1 MKKKLFLTAG
11 ILTGMALLFGAKRHL
26 APVSAD
32 EAKPLLRPAE
42 KVAVETARDEQTEP
56 ATAETLETKIEKLR
70 AWTERRDSKL
80 GRGGA
85 LQILEEWSKRDA
97 QAALDFVSAA
107 PFFPGRNTA
116 YAVPL
121 SRISRIDPKAVVEWL
136 SREISQNNERT
147 EVVEGIVWRNLTDA
161 PVAALAVTEMP
172 EVFIDIDL
180 FGRLLGEVAKTQVQ
194 VAVQGLAKKSS
205 EIQNRA
211 LGPMLE
217 TWAQTNPSDALNW
230 YLSRGVQDADAA
242 KALAMGCV
250 KSGQYNIPD
259 LAARLNLSTDQT
271 DRMLQRLTWDGVA
284 LDPKSLDAFSERA
297 RLRAAEIAGRK
308 LEDSP
313 DRVLAFVK
321 ATVGPEQQLNVLT
334 QGWKKWLESDRKGA
348 LAWLQQLS
356 DRRLA
361 SELPARLERQEQ
373 LSNPHKA
380 LELAR
385 TIVNQQE
392 RKDVVESAVQRLVW
406 QDPVEAATWLAQN
419 PGVVS
424 MNGRIG
430 TLAERYLEKDDAGAM
445 AWIARLG
452 AGAERDEALGAAAAY
467 WVRKEIDFATVS
479 MSTIGDAQKRQRC
492 MFDLY
497 LNLNRVNAT
506 KADQWLAAQGLSAE
520 VRQSWKAL
528 GQTSSGCYLE

>member
-1 MKKKLFLTAG
+1 MKKKLLLTAG
-11 ILTGMALLFGAKRHL
+11 ILTGVVLFFGVKRQL
-26 APVSAD
+26 APVSVG
-32 EAKPLLRPAE
+32 EAKPPLRQAA
-42 KVAVETARDEQTEP
+42 KVAVETVKDEQAE
-56 ATAETLETKIEKLR
+56 AQAETLDSKIEKLR

-80 GRGGA
+80 GRGAA
-85 LQILEEWSKRDA
+85 LQILEEWSKHDA
-97 QAALDFVSAA
+97 KAALDFVSAA

-121 SRISRIDPKAVVEWL
+121 SRISRTDPKAVVEWL
-136 SREISQNNERT
+136 SREIGQINERT
-147 EVVEGIVWRNLTDA
+147 EVVEGIVWRNLTAA
-161 PVAALAVTEMP
+161 PAAALAITETP
-172 EVFIDIDL
+172 EVVIDGNL
-180 FGRLLGEVAKTQVQ
+180 FGRLLGEVAKTQMQ
-194 VAVQGLAKKSS
+194 LALQGLAQKSS
-205 EIQNRA
+205 EIQSRA

-217 TWAQTNPSDALNW
+217 TLAQSNPRDALNW
-230 YLSRGVQDADAA
+230 YLSRGVEDSDAA

-259 LAARLNLSTDQT
+259 LAARLNLNTEQT
-271 DRMLQRLTWDGVA
+271 DRMLHRLTWDGVV
-284 LDPKSLDAFSERA
+284 LDPKSLAAFSDRA
-297 RLRAAEIAGRK
+297 RLRAAEVAARN

-321 ATVGPEQQLNVLT
+321 ATVGPEQQLEVLAH
-334 QGWKKWLESDRKGA
+334 GWRKWLGSDRKGA
-348 LAWLQQLS
+348 QAWLQQLP

-361 SELPARLERQEQ
+361 SELPARLEREEQ

-419 PGVVS
+419 PGMVS

-430 TLAERYLEKDDAGAM
+430 NLAERYLEKDDAGAM
-445 AWIARLG
+445 AWIARLS
-452 AGAERDEALGAAAAY
+452 AGEERDEALGAAAIY
-467 WVRKEIDFATVS
+467 WARKEIDFATVS

-528 GQTSSGCYLE
+528 GQSSSGRYFD